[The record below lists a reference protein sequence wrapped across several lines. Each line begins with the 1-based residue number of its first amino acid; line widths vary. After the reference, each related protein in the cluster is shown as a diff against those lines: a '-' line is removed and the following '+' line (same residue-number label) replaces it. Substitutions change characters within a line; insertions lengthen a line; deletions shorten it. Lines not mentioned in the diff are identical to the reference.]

1 MKNNNSS
8 SGLGLTGVL
17 TVVFVVL
24 KLVGVIDWSW
34 WWVLSPT
41 LISLGL
47 GLLFIGIYAI
57 YLIHEKKTYDSVVYT
72 KRKKDKW
79 KF

>member
-1 MKNNNSS
+1 MKNKNSS
-8 SGLGLTGVL
+8 SGLSFSSVL
-17 TVVFVVL
+17 TIVFIVL
-24 KLVGVIDWSW
+24 KMVGVIDWSW

-47 GLLFIGIYAI
+47 GLLFIGIYII
-57 YLIHEKKTYDSVVYT
+57 YLKHEEKKYDSIIYG

>member
-1 MKNNNSS
+1 MNKNTSS
-8 SGLGLTGVL
+8 SGLGLSGVL

-24 KLVGVIDWSW
+24 KLVGVISWSW

-41 LISLGL
+41 LINT
-47 GLLFIGIYAI
+47 GLLVVFLVIYV
-57 YLIHEKKTYDSVVYT
+57 TYDVHMDKKYGIAP
-72 KRKKDKW
+72 KKGKKDKW